1 MAKEWYLLS
10 TPNDQV
16 SGYESEA
23 FEDFAAEGFL
33 ESLSS
38 SLADDIEICNYDL
51 SECKKSRA
59 IILNK
64 TQDTKLKSL
73 TRNILLPIG
82 SCVAGNY
89 IKYDDRYWIVVGF
102 VDNNKIYEKA
112 IVVLCNYLLSW
123 VNREGKIIQ
132 RWVSVSSASQYNNG
146 ESGMKYYFV
155 RSDQLLIVT
164 PDDEEC
170 LLLSTGQRFIIDRR
184 CRVYEGKFDE
194 TVTADTSNPVMT
206 YEVTRLDTVLYS
218 YQDSGHSEFMC
229 TQDEQHQ
236 TDGYYVIDGKGYWL
250 CDMPRVIVE
259 TEKLSSAIECDNEL
273 YAGLNTVTYSAKFYD
288 AFGNL
293 ADVIPIWK
301 IESNFEQY
309 LTIEYIGNSVTI
321 SASEKLANKSFTI
334 SLDGEGYETVTKTV
348 TIHSFI

>member
-23 FEDFAAEGFL
+23 FEDFATEGFL

-123 VNREGKIIQ
+123 VNHEGKIIQ
-132 RWVSVSSASQYNNG
+132 RWI
-146 ESGMKYYFV
+146 F
-155 RSDQLLIVT
+155 L
-164 PDDEEC
+164 
-170 LLLSTGQRFIIDRR
+170 QR
-184 CRVYEGKFDE
+184 
-194 TVTADTSNPVMT
+194 
-206 YEVTRLDTVLYS
+206 
-218 YQDSGHSEFMC
+218 
-229 TQDEQHQ
+229 
-236 TDGYYVIDGKGYWL
+236 
-250 CDMPRVIVE
+250 
-259 TEKLSSAIECDNEL
+259 
-273 YAGLNTVTYSAKFYD
+273 
-288 AFGNL
+288 NL
-293 ADVIPIWK
+293 K
-301 IESNFEQY
+301 MN
-309 LTIEYIGNSVTI
+309 
-321 SASEKLANKSFTI
+321 
-334 SLDGEGYETVTKTV
+334 
-348 TIHSFI
+348 

>member
-23 FEDFAAEGFL
+23 FEDFATEGFL

-59 IILNK
+59 IILNR
-64 TQDTKLKSL
+64 TQDTKLKSF

-89 IKYDDRYWIVVGF
+89 IKYDNRYWIVVGF

-155 RSDQLLIVT
+155 RSDQLLVVT

-184 CRVYEGKFDE
+184 CRVYESRFDE
-194 TVTADTSNPVMT
+194 SVTVDTSNPVMT

-236 TDGYYVIDGKGYWL
+236 ADGYYVVDGKGYWL
-250 CDMPRVIVE
+250 CDAQQTDAGTE
-259 TEKLSSAIECDNEL
+259 TLSSDIECDEEL
-273 YAGLNTVTYSAKFYD
+273 YAGLNTVTYIAKFYD
-288 AFGNL
+288 IAGNPV
-293 ADVIPIWK
+293 DVTPIWN

-309 LTIEYIGNSVTI
+309 LTIEYIGNSMTI
-321 SASEKLANKSFTI
+321 SASKKAANKSFTI
-334 SLDGEGYETVTKTV
+334 SLDGEGYETVTKTIN
-348 TIHSFI
+348 IHSFI

>member
-23 FEDFAAEGFL
+23 FEDFATEGFL

-59 IILNK
+59 IILNR
-64 TQDTKLKSL
+64 TQDTKLKSF

-123 VNREGKIIQ
+123 VNHEGKIIQ
-132 RWVSVSSASQYNNG
+132 RWVSVSSAAQYNNG

-184 CRVYEGKFDE
+184 CRVYENKFDE
-194 TVTADTSNPVMT
+194 SVTVDTSNPVMT

-236 TDGYYVIDGKGYWL
+236 TDGYYVVDGKGYWL
-250 CDMPRVIVE
+250 CDAPQTNTE
-259 TEKLSSAIECDNEL
+259 TKIAYSSIEYDEEL

-288 AFGNL
+288 ISGNL
-293 ADVIPIWK
+293 VDATPIWN

-309 LTIEYIGNSVTI
+309 LTIEYIGNSVAI
-321 SASEKLANKSFTI
+321 SASGKTANKSFTI
-334 SLDGEGYETVTKTV
+334 SLDGEGYETVTKTI

>member
-23 FEDFAAEGFL
+23 FEDFATEGFL

-73 TRNILLPIG
+73 TRNILLQIG

-123 VNREGKIIQ
+123 INSEGKIIQ
-132 RWVSVSSASQYNNG
+132 RWISASSASQYNNG
-146 ESGMKYYFV
+146 ETGMKYYFV
-155 RSDQLLIVT
+155 RSDQLLIIT
-164 PDDEEC
+164 PDDDEC
-170 LLLSTGQRFIIDRR
+170 LLLETGQRFIIDRR
-184 CRVYEGKFDE
+184 CRVYESRFDE
-194 TVTADTSNPVMT
+194 NVTVDTSNPVMT

-218 YQDSGHSEFMC
+218 YQDSGHSEFIC

-236 TDGYYVIDGKGYWL
+236 ADGYYVVDGKGYWL
-250 CDMPRVIVE
+250 CDAPQTDAGTE
-259 TEKLSSAIECDNEL
+259 TLSSAIECDEEL
-273 YAGLNTVTYSAKFYD
+273 YAGLNTVTYIAKFYD
-288 AFGNL
+288 IAGNPV
-293 ADVIPIWK
+293 DVTPIWK

-321 SASEKLANKSFTI
+321 SASKKAANKSFTI
-334 SLDGEGYETVTKTV
+334 SLDGEGYEAVTKTI